1 MKNWCRDCDPYPCDA
16 RHFSDRISN
25 GVDTLFDTLFHPLKK
40 IGVLKKIE
48 NGFSP
53 FFLRLLTSLRV
64 FKEEELT
71 RELEA
76 QLYNRTLVV
85 VREARGRAI
94 TMMVYT
100 CRGRCTKFFSLQC
113 NGTKIIFDELPTIS
127 LDSDD
132 VPFSDKYTFKR
143 TLQARNFPTPDG
155 RMCTTIGHALG
166 AVRDLGFPVVVKPRC
181 GSLSKHTTCDI
192 STEDD
197 LRQAVKSVK
206 MITREYIVERY
217 IPGHV
222 FRVTVVGGSVGG
234 CCLREAPHVVGDGVH
249 TVGELLEKKNADP
262 RRGPLAQKN
271 TTLHHITVTPA
282 SYERLSTQNATL
294 DTIPET
300 GGKIY
305 LHSKVI
311 LGAGA
316 DIHDRTDEMH
326 LENKKLFED
335 AAHIWGAPLV
345 GFDAIFQDISRPWHE
360 QECGIIEANSKP
372 YIDMHHVPVTGQPRN
387 IAKLL
392 IDYVLTKNI

>member
-1 MKNWCRDCDPYPCDA
+1 MKKWCRDCDPYQCDA

-25 GVDTLFDTLFHPLKK
+25 GVDAFFDVLFHPLKK
-40 IGVLKKIE
+40 VGTLKKIE
-48 NGFSP
+48 NGFSS
-53 FFLRLLTSLRV
+53 FFLHVLAFLHV
-64 FKEEELT
+64 FKEEKIT
-71 RELEA
+71 ADLEG
-76 QLYNRTLVV
+76 QLYNRTLVI
-85 VREARGRAI
+85 VREARERGI
-94 TMMVYT
+94 DMKVFT

-113 NGTKIIFDELPTIS
+113 NDKKIIFDELPTIS

-132 VPFSDKYTFKR
+132 VPFSDKYTLKR
-143 TLQARNFPTPDG
+143 ALQEKNFPTPDG
-155 RMCTTIGHALG
+155 RTCTTIEQALEAARALG
-166 AVRDLGFPVVVKPRC
+166 LPVVVKPRC

-192 STEDD
+192 SGEDD

-206 MITREYIVERY
+206 MITREYIVEQY

-222 FRVTVVGGSVGG
+222 FRVTVVGGSIGG
-234 CCLREAPHVVGDGVH
+234 CCLREAPHVVGDGTH
-249 TVGELLEKKNADP
+249 TVSELVERKNADP
-262 RRGPLAQKN
+262 RRGPLTQKN
-271 TTLHHITVTPA
+271 TTLHHVVVTPV
-282 SYERLSTQNATL
+282 SSEKLSTQNITL
-294 DTIPET
+294 DATPEA
-300 GGKIY
+300 GEKIY

-326 LENKKLFED
+326 PENKKLFEE
-335 AAHIWGAPLV
+335 AAQIWGAPLV
-345 GFDAIFQDISRPWHE
+345 GFDAIFQDISRPWYE